1 MNQVFGLKDRRGYL
15 LKFTLTKTFR
25 GGKSCPFVL
34 EPFKNNEVC
43 PVSWTEYYLSVCH
56 FLSIE
61 LAGGYIFRTTD
72 RRKVV
77 RSRPFLGSAVNNRL
91 RKHTGAKIAFGT
103 AFQISLI

>member
-1 MNQVFGLKDRRGYL
+1 MQPFLLSFFIGNRASDLGRTRSSD

-43 PVSWTEYYLSVCH
+43 PVSWYLSVCH

-72 RRKVV
+72 R
-77 RSRPFLGSAVNNRL
+77 PP
-91 RKHTGAKIAFGT
+91 
-103 AFQISLI
+103 